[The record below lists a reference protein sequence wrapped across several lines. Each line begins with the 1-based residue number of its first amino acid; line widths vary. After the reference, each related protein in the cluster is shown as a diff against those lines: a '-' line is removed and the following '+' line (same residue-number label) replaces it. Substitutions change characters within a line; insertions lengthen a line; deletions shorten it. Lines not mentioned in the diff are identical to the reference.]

1 MLNVCFSR
9 NQLWQQTGQTVL
21 EQQTLEFS
29 KSLLG
34 FRALL
39 PEVLKDSLLRK
50 GDLSSGLLLCHSLGT
65 CGTGSKSSP
74 GMAFARFV
82 VWQSLCCL
90 WFPLSFCR
98 FGSWAG
104 LVSNVTQ
111 GNSKVAVAGA
121 QQQCED
127 MLRKHIKK
135 CFPPHQDELGNLA
148 WESEFPS
155 ESLAGWYYF
164 RWLLFDLGRQLLW
177 KISC

>member
-1 MLNVCFSR
+1 MF
-9 NQLWQQTGQTVL
+9 L

-39 PEVLKDSLLRK
+39 PEVLKDWLLRK
-50 GDLSSGLLLCHSLGT
+50 GDLSSRFLLCHSLGACEFLGSLGPW
-65 CGTGSKSSP
+65 CGICKVCC
-74 GMAFARFV
+74 MAEPV
-82 VWQSLCCL
+82 LPLVSL
-90 WFPLSFCR
+90 PLSFCR
-98 FGSWAG
+98 FGCWAG

-121 QQQCED
+121 QQQSED
-127 MLRKHIKK
+127 MLRKHSKK
-135 CFPPHQDELGNLA
+135 CFPPHQDELGNLT

-155 ESLAGWYYF
+155 ESLAGWSYF

-177 KISC
+177 SIIC